1 MIMNKYTQLK
11 RKLHTIFLD
20 VTRSYKSILHIYAEL
35 LEKNNRNENK
45 VIGNTFLKGL
55 LTLT

>member
-35 LEKNNRNENK
+35 LEKTTGMK
-45 VIGNTFLKGL
+45 TKL
-55 LTLT
+55 